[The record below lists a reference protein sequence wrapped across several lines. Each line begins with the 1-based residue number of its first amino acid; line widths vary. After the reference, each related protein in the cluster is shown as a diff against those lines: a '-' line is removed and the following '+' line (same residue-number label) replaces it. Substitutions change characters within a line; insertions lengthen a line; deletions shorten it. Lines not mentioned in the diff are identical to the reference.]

1 MEVEMGVVPK
11 VPNHGNAKS
20 RLHAYAG
27 SWLRWRAAGMVPWTK
42 VTSSRFP
49 DLKQSSPKLSIL
61 SRACRLCCSSI
72 APAAESSTTRLLE
85 HGLVNNHILLSSL
98 L

>member
-1 MEVEMGVVPK
+1 MKGGMGRPRMEVEMGVVPK

-42 VTSSRFP
+42 VTGSHSP
-49 DLKQSSPKLSIL
+49 DFETIL
-61 SRACRLCCSSI
+61 SRTFN
-72 APAAESSTTRLLE
+72 PFQ
-85 HGLVNNHILLSSL
+85 GL
-98 L
+98 